1 MYSLVS
7 IMFVASKKKLLF
19 SFSHKDSFLKTNSFG
34 DGHLGFL
41 IPVKK
46 CKLFNVPSNDYLCS
60 VGFNH
65 VCCFQ
70 KIAFISTF
78 PLGLILN

>member
-19 SFSHKDSFLKTNSFG
+19 SFSHRVHFLKTNSFG
-34 DGHLGFL
+34 DGHLGFP
-41 IPVKK
+41 IPVK
-46 CKLFNVPSNDYLCS
+46 NVSFLMYHPMTIYVQLGSIMFVVS
-60 VGFNH
+60 K
-65 VCCFQ
+65 

-78 PLGLILN
+78 P